1 MNRVPISTLW
11 ATVILSAPR
20 LRAKDLE
27 AAAATVAVNVA
38 SARYYRKQSAPKMS
52 ATKPHEPKC
61 AV

>member
-1 MNRVPISTLW
+1 
-11 ATVILSAPR
+11 